1 MNKNNVVVQII
12 QEKEGKYD
20 ETMKRAM
27 FLLNKQKNYTEERAQ
42 NMTMSVADYEK
53 IVYLEK
59 NIRSAKKELGRVA
72 NLNSHFE
79 DQFNYFF
86 DELEFSQLDFQKVT
100 IYESVVILGLAVIQV
115 FIFKR
120 VFLKDTKI

>member
-1 MNKNNVVVQII
+1 MNKNNVVVQIV

-27 FLLNKQKNYTEERAQ
+27 FLLNKQKNYTEERAH

-79 DQFNYFF
+79 D
-86 DELEFSQLDFQKVT
+86 
-100 IYESVVILGLAVIQV
+100 
-115 FIFKR
+115 
-120 VFLKDTKI
+120 

>member
-1 MNKNNVVVQII
+1 
-12 QEKEGKYD
+12 
-20 ETMKRAM
+20 
-27 FLLNKQKNYTEERAQ
+27 
-42 NMTMSVADYEK
+42 MTMSVADYEK